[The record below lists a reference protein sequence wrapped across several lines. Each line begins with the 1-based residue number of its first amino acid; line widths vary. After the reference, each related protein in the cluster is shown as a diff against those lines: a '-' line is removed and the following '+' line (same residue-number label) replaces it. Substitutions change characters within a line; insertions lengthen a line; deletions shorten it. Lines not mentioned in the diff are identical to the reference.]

1 MASKREMLEQI
12 LSDLTDAMGS
22 DMLGALIATPDGQVV
37 VSMIMKGHLSAE
49 KLAAMAAAVVG
60 TSDRLSKVIEAG
72 DFQDA
77 LIRCSKENILSKRA
91 GRRAILVCVIKSDA
105 NVGLL
110 NIEVEDAIERIISVL
125 GS

>member
-1 MASKREMLEQI
+1 MASKRELLEDI
-12 LSDLTDAMGS
+12 LSSLADSLGS
-22 DMLGALIATPDGQVV
+22 DILGALVATPDGQVV
-37 VSMIMKGHLSAE
+37 VSTMVKGSLSAE

-60 TSDRLSKVIEAG
+60 TSERLSRVVEAG

-77 LIRCSKENILSKRA
+77 LIRCSSQNILTKKA
-91 GRRAILVCVIKSDA
+91 GKRAILVCVVKSNA

-110 NIEVEDAIERIISVL
+110 NLEVEDAIEKIQSVL

>member
-12 LSDLTDAMGS
+12 LSDLADAMGS

-72 DFQDA
+72 EFQDA
-77 LIRCSKENILSKRA
+77 LIRCSKENILSRRA

>member
-91 GRRAILVCVIKSDA
+91 GKRAILVCVIKSDA

>member
-1 MASKREMLEQI
+1 MASKRERLEQI

-60 TSDRLSKVIEAG
+60 TSDRLSKVVDAG

-77 LIRCSKENILSKRA
+77 LIRCSKENILSRRA

-105 NVGLL
+105 NIGLL

>member
-72 DFQDA
+72 EFQDA
-77 LIRCSKENILSKRA
+77 LIRCSKENILSRRA

>member
-1 MASKREMLEQI
+1 MASKREMLEEI

-72 DFQDA
+72 EFQDA
-77 LIRCSKENILSKRA
+77 LIRCSKENILSRRA

-105 NVGLL
+105 NIGLL

>member
-1 MASKREMLEQI
+1 MASKKELLEQI
-12 LSDLTDAMGS
+12 LADLADAMGS
-22 DMLGALIATPDGQVV
+22 DMLGSLIATPDGQVV

-60 TSDRLSKVIEAG
+60 TSERLSKVIESG

-77 LIRCSKENILSKRA
+77 LIRCSRENILSRRA

-110 NIEVEDAIERIISVL
+110 NIEVEDAIERIMSVL